1 MQKRNRSISVLQ
13 DRVCIVT
20 GSSRGIGR
28 ETARCLLSQ
37 GARVVLNGR
46 TSPGL
51 AETEALLQAEIS
63 RSGAALPAQRER
75 RLLAVT
81 ADVSTEEGAR
91 ALVDETIATFGR
103 LDYLIN
109 NAGVSMRGAI
119 EDLREPALDRL
130 YRGNLLSAV
139 LPTVAAVPE
148 LKKTG
153 GTVLFVSTVG
163 ALWGFPGIS
172 IYSATK
178 AAVERFAQ
186 SLDAEYRSAGLRS
199 RLVLLG
205 FVENDPHKE
214 TLAADG
220 TPFRHNRRA
229 QQTQQQAARA
239 IVSALTGSRR
249 RVITIPSGR
258 ALSWAKRCCPSL
270 VARILAG
277 KGKSFHSVTRK
288 P

>member
-1 MQKRNRSISVLQ
+1 MQKNRALSGLR
-13 DRVCIVT
+13 DRVCVVT

-28 ETARCLLSQ
+28 ETARFLLAQ
-37 GARVVLNGR
+37 GAKVVLNGR
-46 TSPGL
+46 TREAL
-51 AETEALLQAEIS
+51 AETEALLQADIPRTGGS
-63 RSGAALPAQRER
+63 SPER
-75 RLLAVT
+75 RLLAVA

-91 ALVDETIATFGR
+91 FLVEETLKVFGR

-139 LPTVAAVPE
+139 LPTVAALPE

-178 AAVERFAQ
+178 AAVERFCQ
-186 SLDAEYRSAGLRS
+186 SLDAEYRSAGVKS
-199 RLVLLG
+199 RLVFLG

-220 TPFRHNRRA
+220 TSFRHNRKA
-229 QQTQQQAARA
+229 QQTQQEAARA
-239 IVSALTGSRR
+239 IVSALTGSRQ
-249 RVITIPSGR
+249 RVITIPAGR
-258 ALSWAKRCCPSL
+258 ALSWAKRCTPSL
-270 VARILAG
+270 VARILARNR
-277 KGKSFHSVTRK
+277 KSFHRVTK
-288 P
+288 NS